1 MSLARTVFWFTTAG
15 LLLVVPWLFGG
26 MSEFAYHWIIT
37 SGWVCAGCLAI
48 WLWNCG
54 KLHPRPDTGF
64 WVAVVCWSLLGIQ
77 VWISIGNPSHSL
89 LAPWTTKYL
98 TYEAVEHNGWLPSSA
113 FWGGTEYTGRLYLGI
128 GLIALASYALGM
140 ERHRFR
146 QLMGLFVLNA
156 TVLAMIGI
164 PFKFSGERLILGKWE
179 FSEWYFY
186 STFYY
191 HNHWAA
197 FVLLALGAAGSLF
210 VAKSGAVSRAL
221 LLAAMAV
228 MGISVVVAKTR
239 LGVLTVLV
247 FAILF
252 AWFLA
257 KNRILKSAGQVWGW
271 LAAAAVLL
279 VAGTVGASNWSKEQG
294 ASSDGRQWESLMQQN
309 PFTARYLLLLDTLP
323 MVAKKPVFG
332 WGLGAYGAAFQEF
345 QRPETIT
352 LHNDIPTRYSHPH
365 NDWLE
370 WLAEFGAVGCLLL
383 WAPSIFWLLKGK
395 PISRFAGSAGP
406 LMISWGILILF
417 AFGDMAFRNA
427 AVLVG
432 FLSLVGLRLSSSNDP
447 TGPIEQKKG
456 LQRNRPKGRHV
467 SEK

>member
-1 MSLARTVFWFTTAG
+1 MSLARMVFWWTSAG
-15 LLLVVPWLFGG
+15 LLVVLPWLFGG
-26 MSEFAYHWIIT
+26 MSDLAYYWIIN
-37 SGWVCAGCLAI
+37 SGWICAGCLTV

-54 KLHPRPDTGF
+54 KLHPKPNRGF
-64 WVAVVCWSLLGIQ
+64 WVTVVCWSLLGLQ

-113 FWGGTEYTGRLYLGI
+113 FWGGTEYTGRLYLGV

-140 ERHRFR
+140 ERQRFQ
-146 QLMGLFVLNA
+146 QLMMLFVFNA
-156 TVLAMIGI
+156 TVLALIGI
-164 PFKFSGERLILGKWE
+164 PFKYSGERLILGKWE
-179 FSEWYFY
+179 FSESYFY

-210 VAKSGAVSRAL
+210 VAKSKAVSRAL

-228 MGISVVVAKTR
+228 MGISIVVAKTR

-247 FAILF
+247 FAIAF

-257 KNRILKSAGQVWGW
+257 ENRILKSSARVWGW
-271 LAAAAVLL
+271 VAAAAVLL
-279 VAGTVGASNWSKEQG
+279 VAGTWGASTWSKDQVESG
-294 ASSDGRQWESLMQQN
+294 GSRQWESLIQQN
-309 PFTARYLLLLDTLP
+309 PFTTRYLLLLDTLP
-323 MVAKKPVFG
+323 MLAKKPVFG

-345 QRPETIT
+345 QRPATIT
-352 LHNDIPTRYSHPH
+352 LHNDVPTRYSHPH

-370 WLAEFGAVGCLLL
+370 WLAEFGLVGCLLL
-383 WAPSIFWLLKGK
+383 WLPGAFWLIRSK
-395 PISRFAGSAGP
+395 PISRFAGSTGP
-406 LMISWGILILF
+406 LMISWGVLVLF

-427 AVLVG
+427 SVLVG
-432 FLSLVGLRLSSSNDP
+432 FLSLAALRLNISDDRTEP
-447 TGPIEQKKG
+447 VQQKKG
-456 LQRNRPKGRHV
+456 LQRNRPKGRHM
-467 SEK
+467 SDN